1 LTKLNALSQLNKKT
15 LEIERN
21 NFKITKVICEK
32 HSKYVHGERVKTF
45 PVRKGTRQGYPMCQ
59 SYSIFS
65 KMLEVLTRP
74 ILLL

>member
-45 PVRKGTRQGYPMCQ
+45 PVRKGTRQGYTQCANPTP
-59 SYSIFS
+59 YSV
-65 KMLEVLTRP
+65 KCWKC
-74 ILLL
+74 